1 MATDYSDK
9 RNKLEDE
16 IVELE
21 TAATG
26 VKKPTLPSVKL
37 DQIVYAPP
45 TDAELR
51 ESAERELAGY
61 KQDGEL
67 NIRENSAA
75 GAKEL
80 AAKRETYASSLE
92 KDVAAL
98 ENDYGAAAERIDA
111 DVIKR
116 GLARSSIAVNAKS
129 GLEGERMR
137 QTAAVRDEYGKRI
150 AELDAQISAVGAKLT
165 AALNDFN
172 LSYAAKLNETLG
184 ALKTEREQNTQ
195 AAIKYNN
202 EVKAKQAMLDAQ
214 KAKTE
219 SDMYTAAIKQN
230 QAASDVSLLSEAE
243 REKVYSAVFA
253 KLDSYLSSLSEEQ
266 ARIELRNYPM
276 YRTHLNDYYYYK
288 LYDRYAR
295 Q

>member
-1 MATDYSDK
+1 M
-9 RNKLEDE
+9 
-16 IVELE
+16 
-21 TAATG
+21 TG
-26 VKKPTLPSVKL
+26 VQTCALP
-37 DQIVYAPP
+37 
-45 TDAELR
+45 
-51 ESAERELAGY
+51 
-61 KQDGEL
+61 
-67 NIRENSAA
+67 
-75 GAKEL
+75 
-80 AAKRETYASSLE
+80 
-92 KDVAAL
+92 
-98 ENDYGAAAERIDA
+98 
-111 DVIKR
+111 
-116 GLARSSIAVNAKS
+116 
-129 GLEGERMR
+129 
-137 QTAAVRDEYGKRI
+137 
-150 AELDAQISAVGAKLT
+150 IS
-165 AALNDFN
+165 LNDFN

-202 EVKAKQAMLDAQ
+202 EVKAKQATLDAQ

-219 SDMYTAAIKQN
+219 SDLYTAAIKQN